1 MPMFHQGQ
9 RVSYKPVGGP
19 DSNTS
24 ASVGVIREIATKPTN
39 LTGRSVVASDE
50 EPRYQVLRTKKT
62 HKSSA
67 VKEANIIGPAE

>member
-1 MPMFHQGQ
+1 MPIFHQGQ

-24 ASVGVIREIATKPTN
+24 ASVGIIREIATKPTN

-50 EPRYQVLRTKKT
+50 EPRYQIENEKT